1 MDSLSVRI
9 SPCLLLTHL
18 RGEEDGP
25 GVLEEDE
32 EVAGLVGGREERDEV
47 GHAQQRDDDE
57 ERLGRLQVLVVLRLG
72 VVGPQLATHHLRRE
86 IVPQFSVLT
95 LACTHWLSE
104 LIAIY
109 SFRQYFGESSGALP
123 RRDTASG
130 HAFVRK

>member
-1 MDSLSVRI
+1 MTSKAICYIKSICYNNVNIFGKFLNKVPLGIPFGPNVRLAMQGWTLCLSVGPYI
-9 SPCLLLTHL
+9 ALFPSHL

-72 VVGPQLATHHLRRE
+72 VVGPQLATHHLRQKKRM
-86 IVPQFSVLT
+86 V
-95 LACTHWLSE
+95 
-104 LIAIY
+104 Y
-109 SFRQYFGESSGALP
+109 
-123 RRDTASG
+123 
-130 HAFVRK
+130 

>member
-72 VVGPQLATHHLRRE
+72 VVGPQLAAHHLRRKKKRKV
-86 IVPQFSVLT
+86 ISAPMHHYTHPRRLTPIQFSC
-95 LACTHWLSE
+95 ANDMDKGSQMN
-104 LIAIY
+104 A
-109 SFRQYFGESSGALP
+109 P
-123 RRDTASG
+123 R
-130 HAFVRK
+130 V

>member
-9 SPCLLLTHL
+9 SLCLLLTHL

-47 GHAQQRDDDE
+47 GHAEQRDDDE

-72 VVGPQLATHHLRRE
+72 VVRPQLAAHHLRRRKE
-86 IVPQFSVLT
+86 RERVSISANASLHPPEETQ
-95 LACTHWLSE
+95 THS
-104 LIAIY
+104 I
-109 SFRQYFGESSGALP
+109 
-123 RRDTASG
+123 
-130 HAFVRK
+130 

>member
-9 SPCLLLTHL
+9 SLCLTHL

-72 VVGPQLATHHLRRE
+72 VVRPQLAAHHLRRRKRE
-86 IVPQFSVLT
+86 RGGSISANASLHPPEE
-95 LACTHWLSE
+95 THTHS
-104 LIAIY
+104 I
-109 SFRQYFGESSGALP
+109 
-123 RRDTASG
+123 
-130 HAFVRK
+130 

>member
-72 VVGPQLATHHLRRE
+72 VVRPQLAAHHLRRRKRE
-86 IVPQFSVLT
+86 GEVYQRQRVITPTRGDSHPFN
-95 LACTHWLSE
+95 LAAQMT
-104 LIAIY
+104 
-109 SFRQYFGESSGALP
+109 
-123 RRDTASG
+123 
-130 HAFVRK
+130 